1 MTTPHLLRIDTS
13 VRTDDSVSRRLT
25 DLAATAWR
33 REHSDGVITVR
44 DLASDPVPHFDS
56 VAEAARRRSDLTVA
70 EQSRAELADTL
81 AAEIERATS
90 LVIGMP
96 LYNWGAPSQLKA
108 WFDHLIAS
116 PLARDSTTMAPMLS
130 VDQAVLVVARGGSYG
145 EGTPRAGWDH
155 ATDWAVKSFT
165 AIGLDLTVVAVEM
178 TLAPGAPYLAEFEH
192 IYHRDLAAAEE
203 QLNTLWVHPRL
214 EHTS

>member
-13 VRTDDSVSRRLT
+13 IATDTSVSRRLT
-25 DLAATAWR
+25 DLAVAAWQ
-33 REHSDGVITVR
+33 REHPDGIVTVR
-44 DLASDPVPHFDS
+44 DLVSDPVPHFDGPAQS
-56 VAEAARRRSDLTVA
+56 ARRRFDLTPD
-70 EQSRAELADTL
+70 EQDRADFADTL
-81 AAEIERATS
+81 AAEVEEATS

-96 LYNWGAPSQLKA
+96 LYNWGPPSPLKA

-116 PLARDSTTMAPMLS
+116 PRARDTTTMGPMLS
-130 VDQAVLVVARGGSYG
+130 VDQAVLIVARGGAYG

-165 AIGLDLTVVAVEM
+165 AVGLDLTVVAVEM

-192 IYHRDLAAAEE
+192 IYHRDLATAEE
-203 QLNTLWVHPRL
+203 TLEAVWGTDRL
-214 EHTS
+214 ENAS